1 MDTLVRGEERAGS
14 QARRTWRLARAL
26 SRPLWIIAIC
36 SLVALLHAFRAA
48 LVPLGLA
55 LLVACV
61 LSGTVEALRRYR
73 IPRAL
78 SASVLLVML
87 ALALGGMIDMTW
99 APAQDWLQSAPR
111 VLRTIEHKARPVQS
125 MMRRLDDIAQRVAA
139 LAYTDGNNSAARAA
153 APTPASLAAVVT
165 PIEVFAATGWVVG
178 GIVTVMGFA
187 LLLLSAGPTTLA
199 RMTAVLG
206 GDWRTVQVLQII
218 DAIRFEVGRYYA
230 TLVLINIV
238 YGGVIAGVMWLLG
251 MPNPLLWGVIAGV
264 LNFIPYL
271 GAATTFTILT
281 VVALVTFNT
290 LGHVLLVAASYLA
303 LAAVEGHVVEPIFL
317 GRRLDLNPLVVLTAL
332 WLGGWLWGIAGV
344 VLALPVL
351 VAIKIAHRMAGAGR
365 LEADSVPSA

>member
-1 MDTLVRGEERAGS
+1 MDALVRGAEHAGS
-14 QARRTWRLARAL
+14 RARQTWRHARAL
-26 SRPLWIIAIC
+26 SRPIWIVAIC

-48 LVPLGLA
+48 LVPLALA

-61 LSGTVEALRRYR
+61 LSGAVEALRRLR
-73 IPRAL
+73 IPRPV
-78 SASVLLVML
+78 SASVLLIMV
-87 ALALGGMIDMTW
+87 ALALGGMIQMTW
-99 APAQDWLQSAPR
+99 APAHEWLQSAPQ
-111 VLRTIEHKARPVQS
+111 VLRTIEHKARPAQS
-125 MMRRLDDIAQRVAA
+125 MMRRLDDIAQRVTA
-139 LAYTDGNNSAARAA
+139 LAYTDGEHSAARTAAPESAA
-153 APTPASLAAVVT
+153 AVLT
-165 PIEVFAATGWVVG
+165 PIEVFAATGWVIG
-178 GIVTVMGFA
+178 GILTVMGFA

-199 RMTAVLG
+199 RMTATLG
-206 GDWRTVQVLQII
+206 GGWRTVQVLEII
-218 DAIRFEVGRYYA
+218 DAIRLEVGRYYA

-238 YGGVIAGVMWLLG
+238 YGGVIAGLMWLLG
-251 MPNPLLWGVIAGV
+251 MPDPLLWGVIAGV

-271 GAATTFTILT
+271 GAATTFTILS

-290 LGHVLLVAASYLA
+290 IGHVLLVAGGYLA

-365 LEADSVPSA
+365 LDAESVPSA